1 MGSRRADRNG
11 DAIGTSFSTRAPRVA
26 RIGVLLRLSFGDEE
40 GVAFLVLVSLS
51 SRFGRAEFWSRWRG
65 SGSLRV
71 DEVKFGV
78 VIYFDE
84 KATAALMRREGFR
97 W

>member
-11 DAIGTSFSTRAPRVA
+11 DAIGTSFPTRAPRVA
-26 RIGVLLRLSFGDEE
+26 RIGILLRLSFGDEE
-40 GVAFLVLVSLS
+40 GVAFLVLVSSS
-51 SRFGRAEFWSRWRG
+51 SRFGWARFWCRWRG
-65 SGSLRV
+65 SGSFRV

-78 VIYFDE
+78 VVYLDE
-84 KATAALMRREGFR
+84 KATAALMRRKGFR